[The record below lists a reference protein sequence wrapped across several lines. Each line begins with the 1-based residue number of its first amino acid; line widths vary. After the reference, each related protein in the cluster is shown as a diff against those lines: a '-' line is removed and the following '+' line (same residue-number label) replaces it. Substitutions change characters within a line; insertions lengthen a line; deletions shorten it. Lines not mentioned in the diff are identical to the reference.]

1 MLKAFSKVFHKAQGV
16 ADEPTRSTT
25 TEHPGGGPPSAT
37 KRVLERHR
45 PVETGLGNGGADS
58 REMEVHAP
66 RSPPHRSGFVQ
77 ASMPDAG
84 VQTATELTKRVSLQH
99 RIGQQVQPRLHLRAP
114 PPGTDGRFQL
124 TRSNIEWHLRMLPPV
139 KESKYERI
147 LWYVQ
152 DQQQHVPAIA
162 DSMQT
167 EEQGI
172 DASVLMSGRVTHHDY
187 ADAAYRQAGLMHPQQ
202 PAPRAAFHSH
212 LHPLP
217 RSNAHRASVMTVLVP
232 PRPSMGVQAVGEHDV
247 SPNGEALHL
256 AGLDRNATQQQ
267 THHATVARADSGTGG
282 NASEDNDDNTP
293 LGAINHGALGQSSG
307 NAGLGELGVTS
318 LGKYMDGALDLPLS
332 GPGVVGNGARMSMM
346 SFHSTMAVN
355 LNSDPPGGLSRSQSV
370 SNPLSASGH
379 DASSRRN
386 TPVAPTPQDTRALR
400 LSVHSSSARHSSPV
414 SNALKARPSLDAITP
429 SVPALAAEDDG
440 FDDDTRPLAAH
451 RPTLAGEQNAKPKP
465 TAPSASGIGRPRAG
479 SRDGSIEGVALR
491 VVNRVSSG
499 ESEAEDDDQP
509 LMSLG
514 RRLSETHDTGALR
527 VDAAARPTAI
537 NADDDDDQPLSAL
550 LFQPHATDD
559 DLGSLPLPM
568 PRRVVDPDA
577 VADLNEM
584 VNESA
589 APMRTGS
596 AERSASPS
604 GSLGVV
610 RKKSLLSRTYTPGA
624 DNGRSGLGSDSPPH
638 HPTKRR
644 SRLRYSTP
652 MSLHQSSVLEALVV
666 TDPHNSLPRPAK
678 TAGPISPSES
688 TSSSSQDPPELA
700 TGTHPDGAGC
710 PWLSNRQY
718 SVSNTSVN
726 SHRRACRGSTLG
738 QQLTDELQKVRED
751 IARSRRDYDRAVR
764 RSWQVGDPLAV
775 PQPWMRHESTLS
787 DTALPQGSGDSTHAA
802 AVLPVVA
809 TISRNNSDDIVTHSD
824 AKLPSSWSFSEK
836 QRPQSSQNYRVPRWL
851 AKGPDAASRNVTSAT
866 SRLSHAWLPSK
877 ASASSID
884 AVAASAHPPI
894 AGSSLSSRINN
905 KFGKLK
911 RTLKSGSSSA
921 DVKL

>member
-25 TEHPGGGPPSAT
+25 TEQPGGGPLPAT
-37 KRVLERHR
+37 KRVLERQR
-45 PVETGLGNGGADS
+45 PVETGLGSGGADS
-58 REMEVHAP
+58 REMEVHAS
-66 RSPPHRSGFVQ
+66 RSPLHRSGFVQ
-77 ASMPDAG
+77 AAVPDAG

-114 PPGTDGRFQL
+114 PPGTDGQFQL
-124 TRSNIEWHLRMLPPV
+124 TRNNIEWHLRMLPPV

-147 LWYVQ
+147 LCYVQ

-162 DSMQT
+162 DPTQT

-172 DASVLMSGRVTHHDY
+172 DASVLMGGGAIHHDY
-187 ADAAYRQAGLMHPQQ
+187 TDAAYRQVGLMHPQQ

-247 SPNGEALHL
+247 SPNGQALHL
-256 AGLDRNATQQQ
+256 AGLERNATQQQ
-267 THHATVARADSGTGG
+267 THNAAAARADSGTGG
-282 NASEDNDDNTP
+282 DASEDNDDDTP
-293 LGAINHGALGQSSG
+293 LGAINHGTLGQNSG
-307 NAGLGELGVTS
+307 NVGLGGLGVTS
-318 LGKYMDGALDLPLS
+318 LGKYMDGTLDLPLS
-332 GPGVVGNGARMSMM
+332 GPGVVGNGARMSIM

-355 LNSDPPGGLSRSQSV
+355 LNSDPPGALSRSQSV

-379 DASSRRN
+379 DASSRHH

-400 LSVHSSSARHSSPV
+400 LSMHSSSARHSSPV
-414 SNALKARPSLDAITP
+414 PNALKARPSLDAITP
-429 SVPALAAEDDG
+429 TVPEFAAEDDG

-451 RPTLAGEQNAKPKP
+451 RTTLAGESNAKPKQTVP
-465 TAPSASGIGRPRAG
+465 PASGVSRARNG
-479 SRDGSIEGVALR
+479 SVEGVALR
-491 VVNRVSSG
+491 VVNRTSSS

-509 LMSLG
+509 LISLG
-514 RRLSETHDTGALR
+514 HRLSETRDTDVLR
-527 VDAAARPTAI
+527 VDAAARPSAI

-550 LFQPHATDD
+550 LFQPHPTDD
-559 DLGSLPLPM
+559 DLSSLPLPM

-577 VADLNEM
+577 VVDLNEM

-589 APMRTGS
+589 APLRTGS
-596 AERSASPS
+596 VEHSASPS
-604 GSLGVV
+604 GSLGVT
-610 RKKSLLSRTYTPGA
+610 RKKSLLSRTYTPDA
-624 DNGRSGLGSDSPPH
+624 DNSRHVPDDDSPPH

-652 MSLHQSSVLEALVV
+652 MSLHQSSVLEALAS

-688 TSSSSQDPPELA
+688 TSSSSSQDPPA
-700 TGTHPDGAGC
+700 PAAGTQPDGAGC

-726 SHRRACRGSTLG
+726 SNRRACRGSTLG

-751 IARSRRDYDRAVR
+751 IARSRRDYDRAAR

-775 PQPWMRHESTLS
+775 PRPWMHHESTLS
-787 DTALPQGSGDSTHAA
+787 DTALPQGPGDSTHPAA
-802 AVLPVVA
+802 ALPVAA
-809 TISRNNSDDIVTHSD
+809 TLSRNNSDDVATHSD
-824 AKLPSSWSFSEK
+824 AKLPSSWSFSDK

-851 AKGPDAASRNVTSAT
+851 TKGTDFASRNVTSAS

-877 ASASSID
+877 NGASSMD
-884 AVAASAHPPI
+884 AVAVSTHPPI